1 MVASAAARS
10 SRRRRGRSPGIRA
23 VVIARVRRAAG
34 RLSSLDFPSPANA
47 GVRGQL
53 ADSGCRVRSGARR
66 PFRSSRT
73 GVHQLDSRRDVN
85 VDVDSRRREIS
96 LGKRPV
102 DCTIDTSPVEVVDGS
117 SICVSG
123 FPAAVHLYGSL
134 VGATTYR
141 CRPRVV
147 PLCAAGTFGQP
158 ASLENSRVVCARRK
172 RTLVRSYWS
181 GRERVRGMQPPF
193 SKDYIQL
200 LKATFRGRSYYGGP
214 DLCCPE
220 CGAFFYPEIVAAL
233 INMLNTHHRLVDT
246 FRIAR

>member
-34 RLSSLDFPSPANA
+34 RLSSLDFPLPANA
-47 GVRGQL
+47 GVHGQL
-53 ADSGCRVRSGARR
+53 ADSECRVRSGARR

-73 GVHQLDSRRDVN
+73 GVHQLDSWRDVN

-123 FPAAVHLYGSL
+123 FPAGVHLYGSL

-147 PLCAAGTFGQP
+147 PLCAAGTFGRP
-158 ASLENSRVVCARRK
+158 TSLEHSRVVCACRK

-181 GRERVRGMQPPF
+181 DRKRVRGMQPPF

-214 DLCCPE
+214 DLCCRK

-246 FRIAR
+246 FRIAQ

>member
-1 MVASAAARS
+1 MPCPV
-10 SRRRRGRSPGIRA
+10 RG
-23 VVIARVRRAAG
+23 
-34 RLSSLDFPSPANA
+34 SPAVSFFPDWRA
-47 GVRGQL
+47 FLPFCRCSFLCTDFVLLRL
-53 ADSGCRVRSGARR
+53 GCRLLDWLLHAV
-66 PFRSSRT
+66 
-73 GVHQLDSRRDVN
+73 GVHRLDSRRDVN

-96 LGKRPV
+96 LGNRPV

-123 FPAAVHLYGSL
+123 FPAGVHLYGSL
-134 VGATTYR
+134 VGAMTSL

-147 PLCAAGTFGQP
+147 PLCAAGTFGRP
-158 ASLENSRVVCARRK
+158 TSL
-172 RTLVRSYWS
+172 
-181 GRERVRGMQPPF
+181 VRGMQPPF

-214 DLCCPE
+214 DLCCRK

-233 INMLNTHHRLVDT
+233 INMPNTHHRLVDT

>member
-1 MVASAAARS
+1 MMVTSAAARS
-10 SRRRRGRSPGIRA
+10 GCRRRGRSPGIRA
-23 VVIARVRRAAG
+23 AVIARVRRAAG
-34 RLSSLDFPSPANA
+34 RLSSPDFPSPANA
-47 GVRGQL
+47 GARGRL
-53 ADSGCRVRSGARR
+53 ADSGCRVRSGAHR

-73 GVHQLDSRRDVN
+73 GVHRLDSRRDVN
-85 VDVDSRRREIS
+85 VDVNSRRREIS

-123 FPAAVHLYGSL
+123 FPAGVHLYGSL
-134 VGATTYR
+134 VGATTFR

-147 PLCAAGTFGQP
+147 PLCAAGTFGRP
-158 ASLENSRVVCARRK
+158 TSL
-172 RTLVRSYWS
+172 
-181 GRERVRGMQPPF
+181 VRGMQPPF

-214 DLCCPE
+214 DLLPE
-220 CGAFFYPEIVAAL
+220 MWGFFYPEIVAAL
-233 INMLNTHHRLVDT
+233 INMPNTHHRLVDT

>member
-10 SRRRRGRSPGIRA
+10 GCRRRGRSAGIRA
-23 VVIARVRRAAG
+23 AVIARVRHAAG
-34 RLSSLDFPSPANA
+34 RLSSPDFPSPANA
-47 GVRGQL
+47 GARGRL
-53 ADSGCRVRSGARR
+53 ADSGCRVRSGAHR
-66 PFRSSRT
+66 PFHSFRT
-73 GVHQLDSRRDVN
+73 GVHRLDSRRDVN

-123 FPAAVHLYGSL
+123 FPAGVHLYGSL
-134 VGATTYR
+134 VGATTFR

-147 PLCAAGTFGQP
+147 PVCAAGTFGRP
-158 ASLENSRVVCARRK
+158 TSL
-172 RTLVRSYWS
+172 
-181 GRERVRGMQPPF
+181 VRGMQPPF

-214 DLCCPE
+214 DLCCRK
-220 CGAFFYPEIVAAL
+220 CGAFFILKLSPP
-233 INMLNTHHRLVDT
+233 
-246 FRIAR
+246 

>member
-34 RLSSLDFPSPANA
+34 RLSSLDFPLPANA
-47 GVRGQL
+47 GVHGQL
-53 ADSGCRVRSGARR
+53 ADSECRVRSGARR

-73 GVHQLDSRRDVN
+73 GVHQLDSWRDVN

-123 FPAAVHLYGSL
+123 FPAGVHLYGSL

-147 PLCAAGTFGQP
+147 PLCAAGTFGRP
-158 ASLENSRVVCARRK
+158 TSLEHSRVVCACRK

-181 GRERVRGMQPPF
+181 DRKRVRGMQPPF

-200 LKATFRGRSYYGGP
+200 LKGEY
-214 DLCCPE
+214 
-220 CGAFFYPEIVAAL
+220 I
-233 INMLNTHHRLVDT
+233 
-246 FRIAR
+246 